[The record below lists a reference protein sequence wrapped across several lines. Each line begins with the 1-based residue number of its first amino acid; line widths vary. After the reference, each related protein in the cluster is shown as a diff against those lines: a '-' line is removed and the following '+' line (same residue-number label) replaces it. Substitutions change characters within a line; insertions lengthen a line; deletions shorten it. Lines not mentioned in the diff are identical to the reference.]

1 MKKCVI
7 LAAVLFSGILT
18 AQEGKP
24 ELEVVGNKVKATY
37 YYDNGKIQQEG
48 FFKDGKL
55 DGVWVS
61 YDERGNKS
69 VEGEYSEGVKT
80 GNWTFYN
87 ENNLSQVAYVN
98 SKVSSV
104 KNLQKNAVA
113 NRN

>member
-18 AQEGKP
+18 AQEVKP
-24 ELEVVGNKVKATY
+24 ELEIVGNKVKATY
-37 YYDNGKIQQEG
+37 YHENGKIQQEG

-61 YDERGNKS
+61 YDERGNKT
-69 VEGEYSEGVKT
+69 VEGEYNDGMKT

-87 ENNLSQVAYVN
+87 EENLSQVAYVN
-98 SKVSSV
+98 SKVNSV